1 MAYHGDKKPRTLI
14 ESIDRKFDQSAQ
26 TAETADKAGEN
37 GKTCRNKKNRK
48 MTLAVKKQEK
58 CIPTFFAPLICLN
71 TFVSELIKIWHIFAF
86 LAAAAAAVRLGQ
98 VKTIEVVQSF

>member
-1 MAYHGDKKPRTLI
+1 
-14 ESIDRKFDQSAQ
+14 
-26 TAETADKAGEN
+26 
-37 GKTCRNKKNRK
+37 

-58 CIPTFFAPLICLN
+58 CIPTFFARLICLN

-98 VKTIEVVQSF
+98 VKVGYSPTFVDKNYRGRPIILNCGRISLIVIMCNVAACSD

>member
-1 MAYHGDKKPRTLI
+1 
-14 ESIDRKFDQSAQ
+14 
-26 TAETADKAGEN
+26 
-37 GKTCRNKKNRK
+37 

-98 VKTIEVVQSF
+98 VKVDYSPTFVGKSHRGRPIIVNCGRISLIGIMSRHG